1 MTSVEGP
8 RNDAIRQALV
18 NGVLTFLADQD
29 RFALQQIRDA
39 LAHEI
44 DVAGPQALLALKAR
58 VTTDAGWEY
67 CEPDPLVRRIHHLL
81 GRRFLRAGSRV
92 IGAEFIARVAQQ
104 PVAIFANHLSYADA
118 NVIEV
123 LLERAGG
130 AELANRLTAMAGPK
144 VFTERQRRFSSLCF
158 GTIKV
163 PQSSEVSSGEA
174 VLPPRDVARASRQA
188 IEVARERLESG
199 DALLLFGEG
208 TRSRTG
214 AMQPMLPG
222 VARYLAVPRTWILPV
237 ALTGPEELFPVGD
250 PTLHP
255 ATVIMQIGRPIR
267 AQALIDCAGRDR
279 RLIVDAIGLAV
290 AELLPDQYRGVYGER
305 DQFAEAASVLL
316 NATRRAQ

>member
-1 MTSVEGP
+1 MTPVEASE
-8 RNDAIRQALV
+8 NDAIRQALV
-18 NGVLTFLADQD
+18 NGILAFVADQD
-29 RFALQQIRDA
+29 RLALQQIRDA

-44 DVAGPQALLALKAR
+44 DVAGPHALLALKAR
-58 VTTDAGWEY
+58 LTTDAGWDY

-81 GRRFLRAGSRV
+81 GRRFLLADSRV
-92 IGAEFIARVAQQ
+92 IGAEFLTRVAQQ

-130 AELANRLTAMAGPK
+130 AELASRLTAMAGPK

-174 VLPPRDVARASRQA
+174 VLPARDVARASRRA
-188 IEVARERLESG
+188 IDVARERLESG

-208 TRSRTG
+208 TRSRTE

-222 VARYLAVPRTWILPV
+222 VARYLTVPGTWILPL

-255 ATVIMQIGRPIR
+255 ATIVMQIGRPIR
-267 AQALIDCAGRDR
+267 AQALSECAGRDR

-290 AELLPDQYRGVYGER
+290 AELLPDQYRGVYGQR
-305 DQFAEAASVLL
+305 DQFGEAASALL
-316 NATRRAQ
+316 NATRSAH